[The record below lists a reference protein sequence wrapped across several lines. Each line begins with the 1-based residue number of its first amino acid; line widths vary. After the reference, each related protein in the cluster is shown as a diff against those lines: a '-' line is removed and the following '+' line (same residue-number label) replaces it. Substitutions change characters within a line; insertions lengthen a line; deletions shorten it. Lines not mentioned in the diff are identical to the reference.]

1 MRGKETFGCQCVSKS
16 QERSGIAQ
24 LSPLPRETKTTTT
37 TGART
42 MHPPQKAT
50 HAYIKS
56 FYLCLSNRAHFR
68 LLRLIVDFVR
78 HVFHFPESDFIERRF
93 AVVVGDHSRT
103 HLLLLTAFMRVFFI
117 LLTNDDTKKT
127 RESLSLFREA
137 NVRVVAV
144 VSFSLSVVRCLRFL
158 VILCIYV
165 YYI

>member
-1 MRGKETFGCQCVSKS
+1 VRGKETFGCQCVSKS

-42 MHPPQKAT
+42 MHPPQKAA

-103 HLLLLTAFMRVFFI
+103 HLLLLTARVFFI

-127 RESLSLFREA
+127 RKSLSLFREA

-144 VSFSLSVVRCLRFL
+144 VSFSLYALFALSRDSV
-158 VILCIYV
+158 CII
-165 YYI
+165 YI